1 MHSFQGVMTVNFL
14 LPRVVSAMKT
24 WGYAGF
30 LALGLVL
37 ANSSA
42 VAEVTTRPAD
52 GVTRVVFKTPGDLSI
67 RVGAQ
72 EKLTVEAEP
81 KVLAQ
86 LDISIKGDTLTLSSK
101 GSFKTEKALK
111 YTLTIKA
118 FRKLKTEGSGS
129 SVIEGFAG
137 NDIDVEAAG
146 SGDIALKNVKP
157 GKLSISI
164 PGSGNVEAVGSGK
177 SLLARIDGAG
187 DINAAK
193 FQAQVVEA
201 RLDGSGNIRVHADES
216 LKAVISGAGNIE
228 YKGKAKVTQSVTG
241 AGSVERL

>member
-1 MHSFQGVMTVNFL
+1 
-14 LPRVVSAMKT
+14 MKT
-24 WGYAGF
+24 LGYAGI
-30 LALGLVL
+30 LALGLAL

-42 VAEVTTRPAD
+42 VAEVMTRPAD
-52 GVTRVVFKTPGDLSI
+52 GVTRVVFKTPGDLAI

-86 LDISIKGDTLTLSSK
+86 LDISVKGDTLTLSSK
-101 GSFKTEKALK
+101 GSFKTEKGLK
-111 YTLTIKA
+111 YTLTIKS
-118 FRKLKTEGSGS
+118 FRKLRSEGSGNS
-129 SVIEGFAG
+129 AIEGFAG

-146 SGDIALKNVKP
+146 SGDISLKNVKP
-157 GKLSISI
+157 GRLQIAI
-164 PGSGNVEAVGSGK
+164 PGSGNVEAAGSGK

-187 DINAAK
+187 NIDAAK

-201 RLDGSGNIRVHADES
+201 RLDGSGNIRIHADES

-228 YKGKAKVTQSVTG
+228 YKGKAKVTQSITG

>member
-1 MHSFQGVMTVNFL
+1 
-14 LPRVVSAMKT
+14 MKSL
-24 WGYAGF
+24 GYAGI
-30 LALGLVL
+30 LALGLAL
-37 ANSSA
+37 ANSFA
-42 VAEVTTRPAD
+42 VAEVMTRPAD

-86 LDISIKGDTLTLSSK
+86 LDISVKGDTLTLSSK
-101 GSFKTEKALK
+101 GSFKTEKGLK
-111 YTLTIKA
+111 YTLTIKS
-118 FRKLKTEGSGS
+118 FRKLRSEGSGN

-146 SGDIALKNVKP
+146 SGDIALKDVKP
-157 GKLSISI
+157 GRLQITI
-164 PGSGNVEAVGSGK
+164 PGSGNVEATGSGK

-187 DINAAK
+187 NIDAVN
-193 FQAQVVEA
+193 FLAQVVEA
-201 RLDGSGNIRVHADES
+201 RLDGSGNIRIHADES
-216 LKAVISGAGNIE
+216 LKAAIGGAGNIE